1 MDKNEDS
8 SIMGGI
14 EVRLEQRILFR
25 LDLPNRKTVCVK
37 AKPNKITLDV
47 LKPILLK
54 YGYKLDLMF
63 VHKVIITAYY
73 LVFIWS
79 VKSNC

>member
-8 SIMGGI
+8 SVMGGT

-25 LDLPNRKTVCVK
+25 LDFPNRKTVCVK
-37 AKPNKITLDV
+37 AKPNKIVQDV

-63 VHKVIITAYY
+63 VHKVCSYSI
-73 LVFIWS
+73 LLSRV
-79 VKSNC
+79 